1 MSRQKSCVPATLDH
15 RTYSPLSV
23 VNVWRFLTNGHK
35 LVHLGYQQK
44 TPVMQTATSSR
55 RQLRLS
61 SWTCQL
67 GSPNGR
73 ALFQQI
79 EKARILCRRITLNA
93 SFLRRIARAYKSI
106 ESLRRRNNVR

>member
-1 MSRQKSCVPATLDH
+1 MSRQRVALPQ
-15 RTYSPLSV
+15 PLLSQSV
-23 VNVWRFLTNGHK
+23 YRFLTNGHK
-35 LVHLGYQQK
+35 VVHLGYQQ

-61 SWTCQL
+61 SWTWQL

-79 EKARILCRRITLNA
+79 AQARISCRRITLNA
-93 SFLRRIARAYKSI
+93 SILRKITRAYKSI
-106 ESLRRRNNVR
+106 ELLRKTDN